1 MVLLEVVLIECND
14 TFLLDTLEVFDTFSA
29 CAEGTFAVSF
39 SGAGQLVDEAV
50 REFWWSFHL
59 LR

>member
-29 CAEGTFAVSF
+29 CAEGTLAVSF

-50 REFWWSFHL
+50 REFW
-59 LR
+59 